1 MGLFFWKDNK
11 KIDAF
16 ANAVADDLYSH
27 LQPKVAEQHFRG
39 IAQKSKKKDHKIEQR
54 LAGIV
59 DQMRQFRQAHSL
71 GVYGKARLQ
80 MKFNERLQELGYDV
94 LVTNK
99 LVDLILLRLP

>member
-1 MGLFFWKDNK
+1 MGLFFWKNNK

-27 LQPKVAEQHFRG
+27 IQPHVAEQHLSG
-39 IAQKSKKKDHKIEQR
+39 VAQKSKKKDYKIEQR

-59 DQMRQFRQAHSL
+59 DQMRQFREANAL

-94 LVTNK
+94 AVTNK
-99 LVDLILLRLP
+99 LVDIILLRLP